1 MKIGDKVRFLN
12 ETGGGIVTGF
22 IGKDQVKV
30 EDTDGFEIPML
41 IRECVVVETNEY
53 NIAKP
58 QPAVPRQPAKP
69 APRNREE
76 EQAAYNQP
84 RSYGSTPKAT
94 SKAEVVEEKEIT
106 FRPSDRPGGDKL
118 NLFLAYIP
126 VEPKQMMTTP
136 FECYL
141 VNDSNYTLSFSYLSA
156 EGRSWQ
162 SRFSGIAEPNT
173 KVFLEEFEKKHL
185 NELEHVAVQ
194 AIAYKEGKPFALKP
208 AVQVELRLDT
218 VKFYKLHT
226 FRESDY
232 FEEPSLLYDIVR
244 DDVPARQMYV
254 DAEGLQEALMQ
265 KKREDR
271 PRIQPL
277 PAREKKNDLVE
288 IDLHI
293 NELLD
298 NTAGLSPA
306 DILEYQMKTFHSTM
320 EKYKDKKGQKIVF
333 IHGKGDGILR
343 KKILEALK
351 YEYKSAQS
359 QDASFREYGFGATM
373 VTIR

>member
-30 EDTDGFEIPML
+30 EDADGFEIPML
-41 IRECVVVETNEY
+41 LRECVVVETNEY
-53 NIAKP
+53 NVAKP
-58 QPAVPRQPAKP
+58 QVAVPKKPSNP
-69 APRNREE
+69 APRNQEE
-76 EQAAYNQP
+76 EQAAYN
-84 RSYGSTPKAT
+84 RSHSYASTKKVAPVQ
-94 SKAEVVEEKEIT
+94 ELQVEKEIT
-106 FRPSDRPGGDKL
+106 YRPAERPGGDIL
-118 NLFLAYIP
+118 NLFLAYVP
-126 VEPKQMMTTP
+126 VEPKQMMTTV

-141 VNDSNYTLSFSYLSA
+141 INDSNYTLFFSYLSA
-156 EGRSWQ
+156 EGRSWHT
-162 SRFSGIAEPNT
+162 RYTGLAEPNT
-173 KVFLEEFEKKHL
+173 KVFLEEFGKSQL

-194 AIAYKEGKPFALKP
+194 AIACKMEKPFSLKP

-232 FEEPSLLYDIVR
+232 FEEPSLLYDLVR
-244 DDVPARQMYV
+244 DDQPAQQMYV
-254 DAEGLQEALMQ
+254 DAKELQEALLQ
-265 KKREDR
+265 KKKADR
-271 PRIQPL
+271 PTAQPL
-277 PAREKKNDLVE
+277 PPKVKKNELVE
-288 IDLHI
+288 VDLHI
-293 NELLD
+293 HELLD
-298 NTAGLSPA
+298 DTGGLSPG
-306 DILEYQMKTFHSTM
+306 DILEYQMKTFHDTM
-320 EKYKDKKGQKIVF
+320 DKYKEKKGQKIVF

-351 YEYKSAQS
+351 YQYKSSQS